1 MDDIDSENW
10 IIIDSPK
17 DSPKDCTK
25 DYPKDSPKD
34 CTKDSPK
41 DCTKDSPIAKDLK
54 ETITH
59 LKETITHLKE
69 PIFTPLNDPRSPRT
83 KNISIFENIQDHIQS
98 NKFKDVYTK
107 FKKRIKIYKNSSQ
120 LHQF

>member
-10 IIIDSPK
+10 ILIDS
-17 DSPKDCTK
+17 
-25 DYPKDSPKD
+25 PKDSPKD

-41 DCTKDSPIAKDLK
+41 DCTKDSPIAKDLQ
-54 ETITH
+54 ETIIH
-59 LKETITHLKE
+59 LKETKE
-69 PIFTPLNDPRSPRT
+69 IIFTPLNDPRSPRT
-83 KNISIFENIQDHIQS
+83 KNISIFENIQEHIQS

>member
-1 MDDIDSENW
+1 MEDIDSENW
-10 IIIDSPK
+10 ILIDSPN
-17 DSPKDCTK
+17 
-25 DYPKDSPKD
+25 D

-41 DCTKDSPIAKDLK
+41 DSPIAKDLQ
-54 ETITH
+54 ETIIH
-59 LKETITHLKE
+59 LKETKE
-69 PIFTPLNDPRSPRT
+69 IIFTPLNDPRSPRT
-83 KNISIFENIQDHIQS
+83 KNISIFENIQEHIQS